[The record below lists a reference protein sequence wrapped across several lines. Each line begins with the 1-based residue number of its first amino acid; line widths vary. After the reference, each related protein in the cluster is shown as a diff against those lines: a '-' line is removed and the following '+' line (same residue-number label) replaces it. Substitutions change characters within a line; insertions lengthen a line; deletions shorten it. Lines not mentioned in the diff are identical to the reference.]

1 MQKTLWTKLRPIM
14 ISKAVAELGKQFR
27 YKYHEKPFL
36 RKGNPS
42 LHQVKVRSTTALL
55 LERRFEYPI
64 LDRPQLKG
72 DHKPLQPLFS
82 QFKTYCFEDVFLSS
96 EETLLSLVQCPIL
109 TTVDEVP
116 ESFEIQ
122 FEDCLRKVPDWVE
135 KVFLGACYR
144 AAPGSPTTLVH
155 GDNRSA
161 RLIPTGTACSS
172 PSGGHE
178 SPFHIHAEG
187 MSLSLSDDIT
197 LHSNCLRLRCGRGT
211 QTIDVVP

>member
-1 MQKTLWTKLRPIM
+1 MLVVQVPR
-14 ISKAVAELGKQFR
+14 
-27 YKYHEKPFL
+27 KPFL

-42 LHQVKVRSTTALL
+42 LHQVK
-55 LERRFEYPI
+55 
-64 LDRPQLKG
+64 
-72 DHKPLQPLFS
+72 
-82 QFKTYCFEDVFLSS
+82 FKTYCFEDVFLSS

-135 KVFLGACYR
+135 KGACYR

-161 RLIPTGTACSS
+161 RLIPTPERHVLHHPEAMNHLSTFTLKVCLCPYPTTLLFTQIVCDSDV
-172 PSGGHE
+172 GGE
-178 SPFHIHAEG
+178 PKQLMLFPEDS
-187 MSLSLSDDIT
+187 
-197 LHSNCLRLRCGRGT
+197 CLFLRC
-211 QTIDVVP
+211 D